1 MKYKVLLFDADETL
15 FDFERSERESL
26 KNTVLEYQIAY
37 DEAYHLIEYQK
48 INDAI
53 WADLEN
59 GLITLEKLKVE
70 RFTRFLKVIDVKADA
85 FEFAA
90 NYMKHLS
97 NSSFLLDSAKELI
110 ESLYPNYQLAII
122 TNGITSIQKKRVCQ
136 SEIAKYFDAILIS
149 EEVGYQKPQ
158 TEIYEA
164 ALRELGHNNK
174 EDVLMIGDNLSSD
187 IRGGVNYGI
196 DTCWINCKNI
206 ENHTMIQPT
215 FSISNIA
222 ELCEIL

>member
-97 NSSFLLDSAKELI
+97 NSSFLLDSAK
-110 ESLYPNYQLAII
+110 
-122 TNGITSIQKKRVCQ
+122 
-136 SEIAKYFDAILIS
+136 
-149 EEVGYQKPQ
+149 
-158 TEIYEA
+158 
-164 ALRELGHNNK
+164 
-174 EDVLMIGDNLSSD
+174 
-187 IRGGVNYGI
+187 
-196 DTCWINCKNI
+196 
-206 ENHTMIQPT
+206 
-215 FSISNIA
+215 
-222 ELCEIL
+222 